1 MKAQSTMLAATAALA
16 LSAIAGCGRS
26 ERPALAEGRHAHDA
40 HADEGGHEGYG
51 DHGDEVKLSSEAMK
65 VYAVRVERAGRRR
78 LVETISAPARV
89 AFNRETT
96 AHVGTPVEGRVAEIR
111 ARLGDAVRAGDSLLV
126 IDSPALGEAQ
136 SDFLQKRAEAGVAR
150 AALEVAES
158 AYLRAKELAGEKGIS
173 KGELLRREGEF
184 KGAAG
189 ARVAAEAAAVA
200 AENKLHLYGM
210 TDAGVRDLV
219 RTGEIRPRY
228 EVRTPVAG
236 IVVEREA
243 TLGEIVG
250 PDRERLF
257 VVVDPSVLWV
267 LADVPEKRAAMV
279 RVGAPARVE
288 APASAGVALAGSVSF
303 IAPALSPET
312 RTLEARIVVPGG
324 EAGLRP
330 GMYAQAEIDSLGP
343 DGAAP
348 EALAVPETAVVTA
361 EGGPAVFVAA
371 DGEEGVF
378 AKRAVTVGPAVGRWV
393 PVLAGLVE
401 GEEVVVSGA
410 FILKAELRKASAEH
424 AH

>member
-1 MKAQSTMLAATAALA
+1 M
-16 LSAIAGCGRS
+16 
-26 ERPALAEGRHAHDA
+26 
-40 HADEGGHEGYG
+40 
-51 DHGDEVKLSSEAMK
+51 KLSSEAMK
-65 VYAVRVERAGRRR
+65 LYGVRVEPAARRR

-89 AFNRETT
+89 AFNTETT

-111 ARLGDAVRAGDSLLV
+111 ARLGDAVRAGDALLV
-126 IDSPALGEAQ
+126 IDSPTLGEAQ
-136 SDFLQKRAEAGVAR
+136 SDFLRKRAEAGVAR

-158 AYLRAKELAGEKGIS
+158 AFLRAKELAAEKGVS
-173 KGELLRREGEF
+173 KRELLRREGEF

-210 TDAGVRDLV
+210 TNADVRALA

-250 PDRERLF
+250 PERERLF
-257 VVVDPSVLWV
+257 VVADPSVLWV

-279 RVGAPARVE
+279 RVGASARVE
-288 APASAGVALAGSVSF
+288 TPSSAESALVGSVSF
-303 IAPALSPET
+303 IAPALSSET

-343 DGAAP
+343 DGEAP

-361 EGGPAVFVAA
+361 
-371 DGEEGVF
+371 
-378 AKRAVTVGPAVGRWV
+378 
-393 PVLAGLVE
+393 
-401 GEEVVVSGA
+401 
-410 FILKAELRKASAEH
+410 
-424 AH
+424 